1 MVVNKVGGI
10 ISVWK
15 GNVFTV
21 EEVFSC
27 DGFLGLRGKW
37 KGISCF
43 IVNVYSPSAIGEKM
57 RLWGDF
63 EIEVWGSYLV
73 PSEGF

>member
-37 KGISCF
+37 KGIS
-43 IVNVYSPSAIGEKM
+43 
-57 RLWGDF
+57 
-63 EIEVWGSYLV
+63 
-73 PSEGF
+73 